1 MMPNANRFEGQ
12 VFVVTGASTGFGR
25 GIAVALAREGARVV
39 NADLTEAPT
48 PGNYDERPELSTV
61 ALVES
66 EGGEAVFS
74 RCDVSKAADIGA
86 AVALAVERYGR
97 LDGFVNNAGI
107 YRGGAFHELTEDDLD
122 ACFDVIVRGTWLG
135 SQAAIRQFLRQGGGG
150 AIVNIVS
157 TAGLRG
163 HANQAAY
170 NAAKGAQ
177 ANLTRAL
184 AVEYARQ
191 DIRVNAVCPTYMKSA
206 MSRISVEDPAFDAV
220 IAATIPKGKWG
231 EIGDVAG
238 AALYLLSRDA
248 EYLAGVLLPV
258 DGGENA
264 GASPV

>member
-1 MMPNANRFEGQ
+1 MTATRFEDK
-12 VFVVTGASTGFGR
+12 VYVVTGASTGFGR
-25 GIAVALAREGARVV
+25 GIAVALAREGACVV
-39 NADLTEAPT
+39 LADLTEQAA
-48 PGNYDERPELSTV
+48 PGNYDERSDLATAELIEEV
-61 ALVES
+61 
-66 EGGEAVFS
+66 GGRAMFH
-74 RCDVSKAADIGA
+74 RCDVSRASDIDA
-86 AVALAVERYGR
+86 AVALAVDRYGR

-107 YRGGAFHELTEDDLD
+107 YRGGAFHELAEADLE

-163 HANQAAY
+163 HANQAPY

-184 AVEYARQ
+184 AVEYAKQ

-206 MSRISVEDPAFDAV
+206 MSRVSVEDPAFDAV
-220 IAATIPKGKWG
+220 IASTIPKGRWG
-231 EIGDVAG
+231 EIGDVSA
-238 AALYLLSRDA
+238 AALFLLSSEA
-248 EYLAGVLLPV
+248 AYLAGVLLPV
-258 DGGENA
+258 DGGETA